1 MSRFLGVFAIFLL
14 SHLIAATPAIRRRL
28 VALLGEVLF
37 TICYS
42 AMSLTLFTWLIKS
55 AQQAP
60 YIELWPPQV
69 WTYAITV
76 ALMPVAALL
85 FGAGLLQPNPFSI
98 AFVATP
104 FDPAKP
110 GAVAI
115 TRHPLLWGLGLWG
128 LAHVPANG
136 DLTRLIRFDRHVGG
150 GEPQAQ
156 DAGRSAM
163 AAAGR
168 TDLGTAVRRAARWPR
183 PLADGPGHAAW
194 RGDRTGGCALAGLW
208 RSFLAVQAQPTRHV
222 LTQHLSC
229 MACSMANIH

>member
-136 DLTRLIRFDRHVGG
+136 DLAAVLMFGGLSSFGLIGMWAVESRKRKMLGAAQWQQLAGPTSVLPFAALLGG
-150 GEPQAQ
+150 
-156 DAGRSAM
+156 R
-163 AAAGR
+163 
-168 TDLGTAVRRAARWPR
+168 ARWPTDR
-183 PLADGPGHAAW
+183 GTLLGGAIGLAVALWLVFGGHFWLFRRNPLAM
-194 RGDRTGGCALAGLW
+194 
-208 RSFLAVQAQPTRHV
+208 F
-222 LTQHLSC
+222 
-229 MACSMANIH
+229 

>member
-42 AMSLTLFTWLIKS
+42 AMSLALFTWLIRS

-60 YIELWPPQV
+60 YVELWPPQV
-69 WTYAITV
+69 WTYAMTV

-104 FDPAKP
+104 FDPDKP

-115 TRHPLLWGLGLWG
+115 TRHPLLWALGLWG

-136 DLTRLIRFDRHVGG
+136 DLAAVIMFGGLGSFALIGMWAVETRKRKVL
-150 GEPQAQ
+150 GEAEWQRLAGPTSVLPFGALL
-156 DAGRSAM
+156 AGR
-163 AAAGR
+163 
-168 TDLGTAVRRAARWPR
+168 ARWPTDR
-183 PLADGPGHAAW
+183 VTLVGGSIGLAVAVWLVFFGGHFWLFLRYPLAM
-194 RGDRTGGCALAGLW
+194 
-208 RSFLAVQAQPTRHV
+208 F
-222 LTQHLSC
+222 
-229 MACSMANIH
+229 

>member
-28 VALLGEVLF
+28 VDLLGEVLF

-60 YIELWPPQV
+60 YMELWPPQV

-76 ALMPVAALL
+76 GLMPVAALL

-104 FDPAKP
+104 FDPARP

-136 DLTRLIRFDRHVGG
+136 DLAAVIMFGGLGSFGFIGMWAVETRKRKML
-150 GEPQAQ
+150 GEARWQEIAGPTSVLPFAALL
-156 DAGRSAM
+156 AGR
-163 AAAGR
+163 
-168 TDLGTAVRRAARWPR
+168 ARWPTDR
-183 PLADGPGHAAW
+183 GTLIGGAIGLAVALWLVSGGHFWLFRRNPLAM
-194 RGDRTGGCALAGLW
+194 
-208 RSFLAVQAQPTRHV
+208 F
-222 LTQHLSC
+222 
-229 MACSMANIH
+229 

>member
-60 YIELWPPQV
+60 YVELWSPQV

-76 ALMPVAALL
+76 GLMPVAALL

-98 AFVATP
+98 AFVAKP
-104 FDPAKP
+104 FDPARP

-136 DLTRLIRFDRHVGG
+136 DLAAVIMFGGLGSFGLIGMWAVESRKRKMLGEAQWQQLAGPTSVLPFAALLGG
-150 GEPQAQ
+150 
-156 DAGRSAM
+156 R
-163 AAAGR
+163 
-168 TDLGTAVRRAARWPR
+168 ARWPTDR
-183 PLADGPGHAAW
+183 GTLIGGAIGLAVALWLVLGGHFWLFRRNPLAM
-194 RGDRTGGCALAGLW
+194 
-208 RSFLAVQAQPTRHV
+208 F
-222 LTQHLSC
+222 
-229 MACSMANIH
+229 

>member
-1 MSRFLGVFAIFLL
+1 MARFLGVFAIFLL

-42 AMSLTLFTWLIKS
+42 AMSLALFTWLIKS

-98 AFVATP
+98 AFVARP
-104 FDPAKP
+104 FDANKP
-110 GAVAI
+110 GVVAI
-115 TRHPLLWGLGLWG
+115 TRHPLLWALGLWG

-136 DLTRLIRFDRHVGG
+136 DLAAVIMFGGLGSFAMIGMWAVETRKRKMLGEAEWQRLAGPTSVLPFAALLGG
-150 GEPQAQ
+150 
-156 DAGRSAM
+156 R
-163 AAAGR
+163 
-168 TDLGTAVRRAARWPR
+168 ARWPTDR
-183 PLADGPGHAAW
+183 GTLVGSAVGLAVAVWLVFFGGHFWLVTRNPLAM
-194 RGDRTGGCALAGLW
+194 
-208 RSFLAVQAQPTRHV
+208 F
-222 LTQHLSC
+222 
-229 MACSMANIH
+229 

>member
-60 YIELWPPQV
+60 YVELWSPQV

-76 ALMPVAALL
+76 GLMPVAALL

-104 FDPAKP
+104 FDPARP

-136 DLTRLIRFDRHVGG
+136 DLAAVIMFGGLGSFGLIGMWAVETRKRKTLGEAQWQQLAAPTSVLPFAALLGG
-150 GEPQAQ
+150 
-156 DAGRSAM
+156 R
-163 AAAGR
+163 
-168 TDLGTAVRRAARWPR
+168 ARWPTDR
-183 PLADGPGHAAW
+183 GTLIGGAIGLAVALWLVLGGHFWLFRRNPLAM
-194 RGDRTGGCALAGLW
+194 
-208 RSFLAVQAQPTRHV
+208 F
-222 LTQHLSC
+222 
-229 MACSMANIH
+229 

>member
-1 MSRFLGVFAIFLL
+1 MSRFLAVFAIFLL

-28 VALLGEVLF
+28 VDLLGEVLF

-42 AMSLTLFTWLIKS
+42 AMSLTLFTWLIQS

-60 YIELWPPQV
+60 YVELWPPQV

-76 ALMPVAALL
+76 GLMPVAALL

-104 FDPAKP
+104 FDPARP

-136 DLTRLIRFDRHVGG
+136 DLAAVLMFGG
-150 GEPQAQ
+150 LGSFGFIGMWAVEARKRKVLGEEQWQ
-156 DAGRSAM
+156 KLAGPTSVLPF
-163 AAAGR
+163 AALLSGR
-168 TDLGTAVRRAARWPR
+168 ARWPTDR
-183 PLADGPGHAAW
+183 GTLIGGAIGLAVALWLVFGGHFWLFRRNPLAM
-194 RGDRTGGCALAGLW
+194 
-208 RSFLAVQAQPTRHV
+208 F
-222 LTQHLSC
+222 
-229 MACSMANIH
+229 